1 MKLVMDT
8 NVVLAAMIKLKGL
21 AALLVDLLDK
31 KRFINYASQEA
42 LEEVQIKIAL
52 LEEEEKL
59 SENWLQ
65 VLANFLYG
73 TEIIEPKEHFNLCRD
88 EDDNKWLDIA
98 YEAKAHMILT
108 WDDDLLSLRDDEKT
122 LQLKDHKVKIL
133 KPIEFLKEELINM
146 C

>member
-8 NVVLAAMIKLKGL
+8 NVVLAAMIKPKGL

-31 KRFINYASQEA
+31 EFFINYSSQEA
-42 LEEVQIKIAL
+42 LEELQIKIAL

-59 SENWLQ
+59 GENWLQ

-98 YEAKAHMILT
+98 YEAKAHIILT
-108 WDDDLLSLRDDEKT
+108 WCEDLLNLRDKEKNLT
-122 LQLKDHKVKIL
+122 T
-133 KPIEFLKEELINM
+133 
-146 C
+146 

>member
-8 NVVLAAMIKLKGL
+8 NIVLAAMIKPKGL

-31 KRFINYASQEA
+31 EFFINYSSQEA
-42 LEEVQIKIAL
+42 LEELQIKIAL

-59 SENWLQ
+59 GENWLQ

-98 YEAKAHMILT
+98 YEAKAHIILT
-108 WDDDLLSLRDDEKT
+108 WYEDLLNLRDKEKNLT
-122 LQLKDHKVKIL
+122 T
-133 KPIEFLKEELINM
+133 
-146 C
+146 

>member
-1 MKLVMDT
+1 MDT
-8 NVVLAAMIKLKGL
+8 NVVLAAMIKPKGL

-31 KRFINYASQEA
+31 EQFINYASQEA
-42 LEEVQIKIAL
+42 LEELQIKIAL

-98 YEAKAHMILT
+98 YEAKVHMILT
-108 WDDDLLSLRDDEKT
+108 WDDDLLSLRDEEKT

-133 KPIEFLKEELINM
+133 KPIEFSKEELRKM

>member
-8 NVVLAAMIKLKGL
+8 NVVLAAMIKPKGL
-21 AALLVDLLDK
+21 AALLIELLDK
-31 KRFINYASQEA
+31 EHFINYTSPEA
-42 LEEVQIKIAL
+42 LEELQVKMAI
-52 LEEEEKL
+52 LEEERKL

-73 TEIIEPKEHFNLCRD
+73 TEIVKPKEHFNLCRD

-98 YEAKAHMILT
+98 YEAKVQVILT
-108 WDDDLLSLRDDEKT
+108 WDDDLLDLRNDKKV
-122 LQLKDHKVKIL
+122 LQLKNHQIKIL
-133 KPIEFLKEELINM
+133 RPIEFLKEELRKR

>member
-8 NVVLAAMIKLKGL
+8 NVVLAAMIKPKGL

-31 KRFINYASQEA
+31 EFFINYSSQEA
-42 LEEVQIKIAL
+42 LEELQIKIAL

-59 SENWLQ
+59 GENWLQ

-98 YEAKAHMILT
+98 YEAKAHIILT
-108 WDDDLLSLRDDEKT
+108 WDEDLLNLRDKEKT
-122 LQLKDHKVKIL
+122 LQLKDHRAKIL
-133 KPIEFLKEELINM
+133 KPIEFLKEELRKM